1 MAHWTHD
8 SDAEMG
14 RRQAAACREAA
25 QKTKTAKHRL
35 MLERIAGIWLR
46 MAENLADNDRWAPVC
61 APPRHAMQNAA
72 ESFSSAGGVRL
83 ANGEGPALFTAAEC
97 RTKAEE
103 KLAMAR
109 RGGRHSKRLIAAAD
123 AWLMLARGIG
133 QLEDRERSGRH
144 SH

>member
-1 MAHWTHD
+1 MAVLPHH
-8 SDAEMG
+8 SDAEMC

-25 QKTKTAKHRL
+25 RNTKAAKHRV

-46 MAENLADNDRWAPVC
+46 MAEDVANDDRWTPVC
-61 APPRHAMQNAA
+61 APPRHARQNGAA
-72 ESFSSAGGVRL
+72 SFSGAGG
-83 ANGEGPALFTAAEC
+83 AWFAHGAGPAPFTAAGC

-109 RGGRHSKRLIAAAD
+109 RGGRHCKRLIAAAD
-123 AWLMLARGIG
+123 AWLMLTRGIG
-133 QLEDRERSGRH
+133 QLEDRERSGLH